1 MYDSYGRLPLLK
13 QQTRREVKMN
23 TVPTNM
29 PVFAEYDVSCETFE
43 VAKDKKG
50 LQFEVQRCGSGAV
63 VATLPYGLRPQEK
76 QLATLFAAAPEMLNA
91 LEYVLGELKLDEEM
105 EQYIG
110 SVIANA
116 RGE

>member
-1 MYDSYGRLPLLK
+1 
-13 QQTRREVKMN
+13 MN

-50 LQFEVQRCGSGAV
+50 LQFEVQRSGSGAV

-76 QLATLFAAAPEMLNA
+76 QLATLFAAAPEMLEG
-91 LEYVLGELKLDEEM
+91 LEYVLGECDLNKEM
-105 EQYIG
+105 RTYLSKIV
-110 SVIANA
+110 SNA

>member
-1 MYDSYGRLPLLK
+1 
-13 QQTRREVKMN
+13 MN

-50 LQFEVQRCGSGAV
+50 LQFEVQRSGSGAV
-63 VATLPYGLRPQEK
+63 VATLPYGLRQQEK
-76 QLATLFAAAPEMLNA
+76 QLATLFAAAPEMLEG
-91 LEYVLGELKLDEEM
+91 LEYVLGECDLNKEM
-105 EQYIG
+105 RTYLSKI
-110 SVIANA
+110 VANA